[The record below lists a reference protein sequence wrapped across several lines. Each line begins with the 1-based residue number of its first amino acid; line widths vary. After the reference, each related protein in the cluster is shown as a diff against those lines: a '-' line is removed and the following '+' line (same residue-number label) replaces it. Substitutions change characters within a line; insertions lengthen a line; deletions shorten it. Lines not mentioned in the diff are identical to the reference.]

1 MDPAADKP
9 PASPTI
15 EHVLAE
21 IQHRAFEGE
30 AICTGWVIVS
40 EWLGADGEYWTHVE
54 HDDRNPPWRHTGLLS
69 YTLDEGLTLDADED
83 EDEFEDDD

>member
-1 MDPAADKP
+1 MDPADQP

-21 IQHRAFEGE
+21 IQKGAFEGE

-40 EWLGADGEYWTHVE
+40 EWMDADGEYWTHVSR
-54 HDDRNPPWRHTGLLS
+54 DDRNPPWRHQGLLA
-69 YTLDEGLTLDADED
+69 YVLDEEITVDED
-83 EDEFEDDD
+83 EDEYEDDD